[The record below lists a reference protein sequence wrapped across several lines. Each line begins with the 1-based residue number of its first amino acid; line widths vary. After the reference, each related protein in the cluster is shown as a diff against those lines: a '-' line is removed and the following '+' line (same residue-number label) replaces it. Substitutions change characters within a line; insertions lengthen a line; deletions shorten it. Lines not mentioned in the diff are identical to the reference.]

1 MNKFEQVDVVGVPHV
16 VGGTKYLCG
25 GRREGLGVP
34 MWGGEGL

>member
-34 MWGGEGL
+34 M